1 MNKIY
6 DAIAAL
12 LYDHDV
18 VIVPGLGAF
27 LRHDEGAKV
36 NVITNQFEKPSS
48 TISFDP
54 QQREENDLLVH
65 YLVAHDDINEED
77 ARQELALFV
86 SDCYNKLKSGE
97 VVTFPEVGSMSFNGN
112 QELVF
117 EAADTSNFNA
127 DAFGLSDLNPKPLF
141 GGSRQDDWKTRV
153 AAQIKDQNTPM
164 TVDEKSVHQ
173 DYGDEENSPKA
184 RWKRALSASLWAILC
199 AFAILCILYFL
210 EVIHLDIPIN
220 PKPVPQIVVATPEP
234 DSATLAEMV
243 SYYHEP
249 VMALAEA
256 RDSLG
261 VIDTMDAIVAT
272 DTIQEI
278 ETIQETDTV
287 QETVPDVVVNP
298 VVEPVAKTILP
309 YAELLPYSVIAGC
322 FSQQA
327 NAENYLAPIQEQ
339 GYPGAF
345 LMQRG
350 SMYYVCFGQYATL
363 EEAKAD
369 LSEIKANA
377 NNKAWILTK

>member
-6 DAIAAL
+6 DAITTL
-12 LYDHDV
+12 LYDHDA

-65 YLVAHDDINEED
+65 YLVAHDDISEED
-77 ARQELALFV
+77 ARQQLAMFV
-86 SDCYNKLKSGE
+86 SDCYTKLKSGE
-97 VVTFPEVGSMSFNGN
+97 VVTFPEVGTLSFNGN

-117 EAADTSNFNA
+117 EATDTSNFNA
-127 DAFGLSDLNPKPLF
+127 DAFGLSDLNPQPLF

-164 TVDEKSVHQ
+164 TVDEKSVHE
-173 DYGDEENSPKA
+173 DYGDEERYHRG
-184 RWKRALSASLWAILC
+184 RWKRVLRSIFWVLLSIAAIL
-199 AFAILCILYFL
+199 LILYFL
-210 EVIHLDIPIN
+210 EIIHLDIPI
-220 PKPVPQIVVATPEP
+220 KHQPVPQVVVAAPEP

-243 SYYHEP
+243 SYYQEP
-249 VMALAEA
+249 MSAPVEE
-256 RDSLG
+256 
-261 VIDTMDAIVAT
+261 T
-272 DTIQEI
+272 DTIK
-278 ETIQETDTV
+278 ETDTV
-287 QETVPDVVVNP
+287 PETVSDTVVDTVIN
-298 VVEPVAKTILP
+298 TILP
-309 YAELLPYSVIAGC
+309 YEELLRYSVIAGC
-322 FSQQA
+322 FSQQT
-327 NAENYLAPIQEQ
+327 NAENYLAPIREQ

-350 SMYYVCFGQYATL
+350 SMYYVCFGQYATI

-369 LSEIKANA
+369 LAEIKANA

>member
-1 MNKIY
+1 MNRIY

-12 LYDHDV
+12 LYDHDA

-36 NVITNQFEKPSS
+36 NVITNQFERPSS
-48 TISFDP
+48 TISFDS

-65 YLVAHDDINEED
+65 YLVAHDNISEED
-77 ARQELALFV
+77 ARQQLAMFV
-86 SDCYNKLKSGE
+86 SDCYTKLKSGE
-97 VVTFPEVGSMSFNGN
+97 VVTFPEVGAIAFNGN

-117 EAADTSNFNA
+117 EAVETSNFNA
-127 DAFGLSDLNPKPLF
+127 DAFGLSDLNPQPLF

-173 DYGDEENSPKA
+173 DMGDEDNYRKG
-184 RWKRALSASLWAILC
+184 RWKRVLSAAFWAVLC
-199 AFAILCILYFL
+199 VLAVVCILYFL
-210 EVIHLDIPIN
+210 EVIHLDIPIK
-220 PKPVPQIVVATPEP
+220 PKPVPQVVVDAPEP
-234 DSATLAEMV
+234 DSAILAEMV

-249 VMALAEA
+249 VTAPIDAC
-256 RDSLG
+256 DTIG
-261 VIDTMDAIVAT
+261 VIDTIEVI
-272 DTIQEI
+272 DTIQVTE
-278 ETIQETDTV
+278 TV

-298 VVEPVAKTILP
+298 VDETVAKAILP

-327 NAENYLAPIQEQ
+327 NAENYLTPIQEQ

-350 SMYYVCFGQYATL
+350 SMYYVCFGQYATI
-363 EEAKAD
+363 EEAKTALAD
-369 LSEIKANA
+369 IKANA